1 MVIRI
6 LFGVII
12 GGAIGAVLGYFG
24 KCSSGSCPLTAN
36 PLRGGIYGAVVG
48 VLLASAFSTPT
59 PPKDKPTTPP
69 EKSTPV
75 SKTSKVPKKETEI
88 LKESPESS
96 DAVHIDSESDV
107 NAMILKEDR
116 SDFVES
122 LTKDSFLQKVFNYEQ
137 NKEWKFEGKLPCI
150 IDFYADWCGPCKMVE
165 PILQELAQEYQG
177 KLNIY
182 RVDTQAQQELAAAF
196 GIRSIPS
203 MLFVP
208 LNDKPQMAVGALPK
222 KALKKAI
229 NEVLKVE

>member
-1 MVIRI
+1 MVIKI
-6 LFGVII
+6 FFGVLI

-24 KCSSGSCPLTAN
+24 KCSSGACPLTAN
-36 PLRGGIYGAVVG
+36 PYRGAIYGAVVG
-48 VLLASAFSTPT
+48 VLLASALWGLPEQRRT
-59 PPKDKPTTPP
+59 PPQAKPAPA
-69 EKSTPV
+69 KGAAR
-75 SKTSKVPKKETEI
+75 VPKEETEI
-88 LKESPESS
+88 PKGSPEGPN
-96 DAVHIDSESDV
+96 AVHIDSKPD
-107 NAMILKEDR
+107 LKAQALEA
-116 SDFVES
+116 SGTSTVES

-150 IDFYADWCGPCKMVE
+150 IDFYADWCAPCKMVE

-182 RVDTQAQQELAAAF
+182 RVDTQAQQELAATF

-203 MLFVP
+203 ILFVP

-222 KALKKAI
+222 KTLKKAI